1 MDSSVTEQLKD
12 IIASKLSIDA
22 STVTTESRF
31 VEDLNADSLDLADL
45 VMSIEDTFSVTF
57 EDADTEQFKT
67 VGDVVKVIEQKKS

>member
-1 MDSSVTEQLKD
+1 MDSSVAEQLKD
-12 IIASKLSIDA
+12 IIANKLSIDA
-22 STVTTESRF
+22 STVAMESRF

-67 VGDVVKVIEQKKS
+67 VGDVVKVIEQKKG